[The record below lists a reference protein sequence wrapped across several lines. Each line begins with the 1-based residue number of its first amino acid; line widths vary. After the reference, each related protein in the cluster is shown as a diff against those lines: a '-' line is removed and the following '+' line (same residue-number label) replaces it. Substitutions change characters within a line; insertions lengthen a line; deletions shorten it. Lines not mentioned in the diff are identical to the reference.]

1 MNCPGSW
8 RAVNRCW
15 GASVGSSQSVLPAT
29 RPLTAPSA
37 VEGMHTSSLCL
48 WQLGAVRTVA
58 GCRYFRLN
66 GQCLRCNKRTA
77 KIVQNANLVFIVSMT
92 IAMTLFPMAFLATW
106 CASAIV
112 RNFCA
117 RCHVS
122 AAQVQDICRSG
133 HYDVHFG
140 RQLAVF
146 ERRDSLYFDGIQT
159 FQRTCVRSAD
169 DLSFGMLRCRVFAVR
184 CRGPAARM

>member
-1 MNCPGSW
+1 VKCPGSW

-15 GASVGSSQSVLPAT
+15 DASVGSSQSVLPAT

-106 CASAIV
+106 CV
-112 RNFCA
+112 CYCA
-117 RCHVS
+117 ELLRKVPCE
-122 AAQVQDICRSG
+122 RGSG
-133 HYDVHFG
+133 TRY
-140 RQLAVF
+140 
-146 ERRDSLYFDGIQT
+146 
-159 FQRTCVRSAD
+159 
-169 DLSFGMLRCRVFAVR
+169 LSEWAL
-184 CRGPAARM
+184 